1 MRITVNL
8 APLYSQHISTK
19 QQQFSL
25 YLSQQGY
32 GGLLLASGQAQGIF
46 RDDYHYPF
54 VVNSYFKEWLPLDTV
69 PHCYLLLELDRRPRL
84 FFYKPVDIWHKVEPL
99 PNEFWCSEFDII
111 EYSNVATVNQALAA
125 IDSQLAFIGA
135 EQDAKNLNCEHL
147 SLNPAPLLAWVD
159 YHRAYKSAY
168 EIECISQANRIAAV
182 AHKAARQAFIRSCS
196 EYEIN
201 QSYLNAV
208 QAREQDLPYGNI
220 IALNQHG
227 AILHYT
233 LLQRQASGP
242 NRSFLIDA
250 GYRYNGYAADIS
262 RSYCSDDSPAGLLFQ
277 QLITDLDA
285 AQQQLIADI
294 KVGDSYLAM
303 HETMHRLIGD
313 ILYKAGVILVT
324 GEQALADGITSAFLP
339 HGLGHLLG
347 LQVHDQG
354 GWLVDDSGKQNPPPQ
369 QHPYLRLTRAIEEG
383 MVFTIEPGI
392 YFIPA
397 LLDELRSSEYSSL
410 LDWDKIDALS
420 AFGGIRIEDNVAV
433 VNGQARNIT
442 REYLP

>member
-1 MRITVNL
+1 MNL
-8 APLYSQHISTK
+8 APLYSQHISTM

-54 VVNSYFKEWLPLDTV
+54 VVSSYFKEWLPLDTV
-69 PHCYLLLELDRRPRL
+69 PHCYLLLELDCRPRL

-99 PNEFWCSEFDII
+99 PSEFWCSEFDII
-111 EYSNVATVNQALAA
+111 AYSDIATVKQALAA
-125 IDSQLAFIGA
+125 IDCQLAYIGP
-135 EQDAKNLNCEHL
+135 EQDAQDLGCERL
-147 SLNPAPLLAWVD
+147 AINPAPLLAWVD
-159 YHRAYKSAY
+159 YQRAYKSPY
-168 EIECISQANRIAAV
+168 EIACISEANRIAAT
-182 AHKAARQAFIRSCS
+182 AHRAAQQAFIEGCS
-196 EYEIN
+196 EYAIN

-220 IALNQHG
+220 VALNQHG

-233 LLQRQASGP
+233 FLERQAPEPS
-242 NRSFLIDA
+242 RSFLIDA
-250 GYRYNGYAADIS
+250 GYRFNGYAADIS
-262 RSYCSDDSPAGLLFQ
+262 RSYCRDSSAAGILFQ
-277 QLITDLDA
+277 QLIDDLDT
-285 AQQQLIADI
+285 AQQQLITNI

-303 HETMHRLIGD
+303 HQTMHCLVGD
-313 ILYKAGVILVT
+313 ILHKAGVILVT
-324 GEQALADGITSAFLP
+324 GEQALAAGITAAFLP

-354 GWLVDDSGKQNPPPQ
+354 GWFSDASGKENPPPAE
-369 QHPYLRLTRAIEEG
+369 HPYLRLTRDIEEG

-397 LLDELRSSEYSSL
+397 LLEPLKKSAQAAM
-410 LDWDKIDALS
+410 LDWDKVEALS
-420 AFGGIRIEDNVAV
+420 AFGGIRIEDNIAIVDGRAK
-433 VNGQARNIT
+433 NLT
-442 REYLP
+442 REYL